1 MTPPRAPSSSF
12 CSRRS
17 SRWGHPDDAQL
28 RQETHERLQADRQED
43 LTAAEPEDRVRL
55 VGEISSR
62 AGSGES
68 FVLTVSP
75 HSRQQ

>member
-1 MTPPRAPSSSF
+1 MTPARAPSSS
-12 CSRRS
+12 SARGAHRAG
-17 SRWGHPDDAQL
+17 GHPDDAQL
-28 RQETHERLQADRQED
+28 RQETHERPQADRQED